1 MFFCKKSTNKRNII
15 VNNNISESTPLRI
28 ALRLASFNLALR
40 LLLFGVGRL
49 HEQNIFTKS
58 NEQRSAPCLSFLNLV
73 LMVSN
78 LFDGRSYTL
87 TNEMNR

>member
-28 ALRLASFNLALR
+28 ALRLASFNLTLR

-49 HEQNIFTKS
+49 HEQNIFYKK
-58 NEQRSAPCLSFLNLV
+58 QRATICSLFELFKLSV
-73 LMVSN
+73 
-78 LFDGRSYTL
+78 DGK
-87 TNEMNR
+87 